1 MSASLPTFQVE
12 DRTFTRMIL
21 GHNQM
26 LGYSYMSQ
34 ARSKEYEERFRTYE
48 PMRDVLLAAIEA
60 GVRSMMLSPGHER
73 SEPIAQAIEAAQE
86 QAGVE
91 MSNIVIINPG
101 FHDHVDYLRRVNCQV
116 CLVHG
121 QNTDSFLHRAEWTFF
136 PEFAELL
143 AAIRAEGFV
152 PGMSSHNGGETI
164 GVAENFDVAV
174 INTPINKIAWRMCP
188 CVEQVLGAVKGSSKK
203 IIAMKP
209 LAMGRVAPDEGM
221 EYIWSVPGVDGVCVG
236 IGTPAEAEE
245 TFAIAARVMPEPV
258 EALA

>member
-1 MSASLPTFQVE
+1 MSTTLPTFQVE

-26 LGYSYMSQ
+26 LGYSYISQ

-60 GVRSMMLSPGHER
+60 GVRSMMLSTGHER
-73 SEPIAQAIEAAQE
+73 SPIIAEAIDAAQE

-91 MSNIVIINPG
+91 MSNIVIINPD
-101 FHDHVDYLRRVNCQV
+101 FRDHLDFLRQVNCQV

-188 CVEQVLGAVKGSSKK
+188 CEEAVLNAIRKTKK
-203 IIAMKP
+203 KVIAMKP
-209 LAMGRVAPDEGM
+209 LAMGRIAPQEGM
-221 EYIWSVPGVDGVCVG
+221 DYVCRLPQVDGIVVG
-236 IGTPAEAEE
+236 IGHEYEAEE
-245 TFAIAARVMPEPV
+245 TFAAAQR
-258 EALA
+258 ALAEQST